1 MELKKWIG
9 LVNKPFAAGAAA
21 GKQAGMTIIEI
32 LIVIAL
38 LGTIMTIVMTNIL
51 DKSDD
56 AKVDLTKVA
65 AAQLENALRLYKL
78 HNNRYPATE
87 DGLAA
92 LVNQPASAKNWRG
105 PYTEAEKLNDPWGQP
120 FSYEAQGVKT
130 FKITSAGMDQE
141 MGTAD
146 DIVYPDAAG
155 GSGQQPAE

>member
-9 LVNKPFAAGAAA
+9 LLNKPFAAAGAA

-56 AKVDLTKVA
+56 AKEDLAKVA

-78 HNNRYPATE
+78 HNNRYPTTE
-87 DGLAA
+87 EGLGA
-92 LVNQPASAKNWRG
+92 LVTQPASAKNWRG
-105 PYTEAEKLNDPWGQP
+105 PYTEADKLNDPWGVP
-120 FSYEAQGVKT
+120 FTYEASGVKN
-130 FKITSAGMDQE
+130 FKITSAGKDQE

-146 DIVYPDAAG
+146 DVIYPPEAG
-155 GSGQQPAE
+155 GEKPAQ